1 MSLFT
6 VCLTLLLTAKES
18 LRDKQFTSLVW
29 LQQYKFHPLEGK
41 LFHHCK
47 GCVLLSSSASAP
59 RPPPLSSSSCGY
71 QPKNKSSWLSP
82 FNIPGTILQALSTW
96 THSIVTTFLW
106 VSLFLLQREN
116 WGTESR
122 KKFVQAIHSFRPCD
136 FTLLPCRGF
145 RSELP
150 SLAEVASGI
159 TPINYPLS
167 DYSKFTWHF
176 EPQFPHP

>member
-6 VCLTLLLTAKES
+6 VCLTLLLTAKEF

-29 LQQYKFHPLEGK
+29 LQQCKFHLLERK

-47 GCVLLSSSASAP
+47 GCVSSSSSLSAP
-59 RPPPLSSSSCGY
+59 CPPPLSSSSCGY
-71 QPKNKSSWLSP
+71 HQPKNKSSWLSP

-122 KKFVQAIHSFRPCD
+122 KKLVQAIHSFRPCD
-136 FTLLPCRGF
+136 FTLFPCRGF

-150 SLAEVASGI
+150 SLVEVGSSI
-159 TPINYPLS
+159 SPINYPLS
-167 DYSKFTWHF
+167 DYSKFT
-176 EPQFPHP
+176 